1 MKEKER
7 QLGMHGVVVV
17 VVVMNKRGFDM
28 ITLSV
33 RVGLDA
39 LGRRFVPVEAA
50 AVLRVHL
57 DRVVA
62 DGRRLLILL
71 LVVGQVNR
79 RRAGMV
85 VVVVEVLRLDDAS
98 HSLRRKTARLDHPV
112 TFTHPGHRRRLV
124 ERLRM
129 TRRRAAAPVAAVGRP
144 FEGSSVRHRDSDGG
158 RGRIPQDDRI
168 QQLLLVLA
176 VNVDA
181 IDVVAPGSG
190 GRFAATTSRRLVG
203 GIADVGRRV
212 AAATGGALLTGAGRI
227 AGIAAFRSS
236 PAAGGRAIF
245 VVASFQ
251 RSRNAPSDLVT
262 LRPHPDRSRSAS
274 MSAAAGQPVDTAR
287 PAVIIGQFFF
297 VRLVSHPL
305 VVVVV
310 RMLILML
317 GQSSVDAP
325 RSLAEHEPGIGR
337 HVSFQV
343 DHVIHVTRHAP
354 GHGIGHGVDG
364 QRYPRRLS
372 ATPQFD
378 HGRQLD
384 RFGPG
389 QLRWFDGQPVVDGRR
404 RRRGGSPPGFP
415 DGVDIDPR

>member
-112 TFTHPGHRRRLV
+112 TFAHPGHRRRLV

-129 TRRRAAAPVAAVGRP
+129 TRRRAAAPVAAVSRP
-144 FEGSSVRHRDSDGG
+144 FEGSSVRHRDSDGR

-305 VVVVV
+305 VVVMV

-325 RSLAEHEPGIGR
+325 RPLAEHEPGIGR

-343 DHVIHVTRHAP
+343 DHVIHVARHAP

-364 QRYPRRLS
+364 QRYP
-372 ATPQFD
+372 
-378 HGRQLD
+378 
-384 RFGPG
+384 
-389 QLRWFDGQPVVDGRR
+389 
-404 RRRGGSPPGFP
+404 
-415 DGVDIDPR
+415 